1 MKTRFALV
9 DCNNFYASCERVFD
23 PRLIGR
29 PLAILS
35 NNDGCVIARSEEV
48 KRLGVP
54 MGAPAHEHKATFE
67 KNAVV
72 VMSSNYALYGDM
84 SARVME
90 TLRPCVPVMEVYS
103 IDEAFLA
110 LEDWQ
115 GVEFARELR
124 ARVRQWTGIPVSIGI
139 GPTKTLA
146 KMANRLAKKT
156 PELGG
161 VLDLETVRDMD
172 ELLSRVPC
180 EDIWGIGKRLA
191 VRLAAGGIRTAC
203 DLKYGEAAWVRKTLG
218 VVGER
223 IRLELQGVSCLALEE
238 VPAPKKGI
246 ASAKSFGR
254 PVESLRELEEALA
267 TYTARAAEKLRAGRL
282 LARQV
287 HVFVATNPFSARQP
301 QYSAGAQTALVRPSN
316 HTPDLIAAAIELLR
330 EIYRPG
336 HQYKKTGI
344 FVTDLIAES
353 DLQPDLFDAALE
365 AAGRV
370 RELDQIVDGLNR
382 KLGRN
387 AIRYGSMGVKSRW
400 AMRQERRSRKFTTR
414 WDELPVAKA

>member
-67 KNAVV
+67 KNGVV

-90 TLRPCVPVMEVYS
+90 TLRPNVPAMEVYS

-161 VLDLETVRDMD
+161 VLDLETVRDID
-172 ELLSRVPC
+172 ELLARVPC

-191 VRLAAGGIRTAC
+191 IRLAAGGIRTAC

-238 VPAPKKGI
+238 APAPKKGI

-267 TYTARAAEKLRAGRL
+267 TYTARAAEKLRSGLL

-287 HVFVATNPFSARQP
+287 HVFVATNPFSDRQP

-316 HTPDLIAAAIELLR
+316 HTPDLVAAALELLR

-353 DLQPDLFDAALE
+353 DLQPDLFDAAPE
-365 AAGRV
+365 AAGRI
-370 RELDQIVDGLNR
+370 RELDRIVDGLNR

-400 AMRQERRSRKFTTR
+400 VMRQERRSRKFTTR

>member
-54 MGAPAHEHKATFE
+54 MGAPSHEHKATFE

-267 TYTARAAEKLRAGRL
+267 TYTARAAEKLRSGRL

-316 HTPDLIAAAIELLR
+316 HTPDLIAAALEMLR

>member
-9 DCNNFYASCERVFD
+9 DCNNFYASCERVFN

-29 PLAILS
+29 PLVILS
-35 NNDGCVIARSEEV
+35 NNDGCVIARSEEA
-48 KRLGVP
+48 KQLGIP

-67 KNAVV
+67 RNAVV
-72 VMSSNYALYGDM
+72 VMSSNYSLYGDM

-90 TLRPCVPVMEVYS
+90 TLRPNVLAMEIYS

-110 LEDWQ
+110 LDDWQ
-115 GVEFARELR
+115 GAEFARELR
-124 ARVRQWTGIPVSIGI
+124 VRVRQWTGIPVSIGI

-146 KMANRLAKKT
+146 KIANRIAKKT

-161 VLDLETVRDMD
+161 VLDLGFVRDGD
-172 ELLSRVPC
+172 ALLAQIPC

-191 VRLAAGGIRTAC
+191 RRLAAGGIHTASH
-203 DLKYGEAAWVRKTLG
+203 LKHAEAAWVRKTLG

-223 IRLELQGVSCLALEE
+223 ILCELQGVSCLPLEE

-246 ASAKSFGR
+246 ASAKSFGK
-254 PVESLRELEEALA
+254 PVESLEELEEALS
-267 TYTARAAEKLRAGRL
+267 TYTARAAEKLRSGQL
-282 LARQV
+282 LAGQV
-287 HVFVATNPFSARQP
+287 HVFLTTNPFATRQP
-301 QYSAGAQTALVRPSN
+301 QYNAGVQTVLARRSN
-316 HTPDLIAAAIELLR
+316 HTPDLIAAALRLLR

-344 FVTDLIAES
+344 FLTDLMAES
-353 DLQPDLFDAALE
+353 ELQPDLFE
-365 AAGRV
+365 AIPGTGRV
-370 RELDQIVDGLNR
+370 KELDRIVDGLNR

-387 AIRYGSMGVKSRW
+387 AIRYGSMGVKQNW
-400 AMRQERRSRKFTTR
+400 AMRQDRRSKKFTAR
-414 WDELPVAKA
+414 WDELPVVKA